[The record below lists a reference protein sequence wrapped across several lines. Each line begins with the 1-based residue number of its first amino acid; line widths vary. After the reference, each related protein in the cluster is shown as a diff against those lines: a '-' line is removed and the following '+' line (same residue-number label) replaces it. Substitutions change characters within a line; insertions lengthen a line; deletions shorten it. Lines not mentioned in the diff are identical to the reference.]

1 MKSDTSLPI
10 LYDSTRRGSVVLEEL
25 REIFNYRYLILQLVR
40 RDILTRY
47 KRSFL
52 GVAWTMLNPLGMMI
66 VWTIAFSQFF
76 RAGDLPSYPAYVL
89 SGLLAWNFFSQSTT
103 ASMVNLVWGGGLL
116 HRIYIPRTSFAVS
129 AMGTGLV
136 NISLSMVPLLGVML
150 ITGLNIHWSILFTP
164 ISVLVLAGFALGL
177 GLLISTLAVYFPD
190 IAEMYQ
196 IVLMAWMFLTPVM
209 YPVTIL
215 PQQYRIFLTT
225 LNPMYHMVTLF
236 RIPIYF
242 GRLPTLTEFLIP
254 LGISLFFLILGWL
267 VFTNKSDEF
276 AYRV

>member
-1 MKSDTSLPI
+1 MRTPAELSVV
-10 LYDSTRRGSVVLEEL
+10 YDSTRRGPLVLEEL
-25 REIFNYRYLILQLVR
+25 RELLNYRFLILQLVR

-52 GVAWTMLNPLGMMI
+52 GVAWTMLNPLGMML

-89 SGLLAWNFFSQSTT
+89 SGLLAWTFFSQTTT

-116 HRIYIPRTSFAVS
+116 NRIYIPRTSFAV
-129 AMGTGLV
+129 AAIGTGLV
-136 NISLSMVPLLGVML
+136 NITLSMVPLIAVMY
-150 ITGLNIHWSILFTP
+150 ITGLRLHWSILFTP
-164 ISVLVLAGFALGL
+164 IAVLILAGFALGL
-177 GLLISTLAVYFPD
+177 GLLLSTLAVYFPD

-196 IVLMAWMFLTPVM
+196 IFILAWMFLTPVM

-215 PQQYRIFLTT
+215 PAAYRTYLTM

-236 RIPIYF
+236 RIPIYY
-242 GRLPTLTEFLIP
+242 GRLPTLTELLIP
-254 LGISLFFLILGWL
+254 LGISIFFLAIGWL
-267 VFTNKSDEF
+267 VFTRKSDEF
-276 AYRV
+276 SYRI

>member
-1 MKSDTSLPI
+1 MKSQAVLPVV
-10 LYDSTRRGSVVLEEL
+10 YDSTRRGSVVLEEL

-52 GVAWTMLNPLGMMI
+52 GVAWTMLNPLGMML
-66 VWTIAFSQFF
+66 VWTIAFSQIF
-76 RAGDLPSYPAYVL
+76 RVGDLPSYPAYVL
-89 SGLLAWNFFSQSTT
+89 NGLLAWTFFSQTTT

-116 HRIYIPRTSFAVS
+116 NRIYIPRTSFAV
-129 AMGTGLV
+129 AAIGTGLV
-136 NISLSMVPLLGVML
+136 NIGLSMVPLIVVMFV
-150 ITGLNIHWSILFTP
+150 TGLRVHMSILFAP
-164 ISVLVLAGFALGL
+164 ISVLILAGFALGL

-215 PQQYRIFLTT
+215 PAAYRSYLTM
-225 LNPMYHMVTLF
+225 LNPMYHMVMLF

-242 GRLPTLTEFLIP
+242 GRLPTATELLIP
-254 LGISLFFLILGWL
+254 LGISIFFLSLGWL
-267 VFTNKSDEF
+267 VFTLKSDEF
-276 AYRV
+276 SYRI

>member
-1 MKSDTSLPI
+1 
-10 LYDSTRRGSVVLEEL
+10 
-25 REIFNYRYLILQLVR
+25 LQLVR

-52 GVAWTMLNPLGMMI
+52 GVAWTMLNPLGMML
-66 VWTIAFSQFF
+66 VWTIAFSHFF

-89 SGLLAWNFFSQSTT
+89 NGLLAWNFFSQTTT

-116 HRIYIPRTSFAVS
+116 NRIYIPRTAFAVA

-136 NISLSMVPLLGVML
+136 NITLSMVPLIGVML
-150 ITGLNIHWSILFTP
+150 VTGVKIHLSILFTP
-164 ISVLVLAGFALGL
+164 ISVLILVGFALGI

-196 IVLMAWMFLTPVM
+196 ILLMAWMFLTPVM

-215 PQQYRIFLTT
+215 PEAYRFYLTT
-225 LNPMYHMVTLF
+225 LNPMYHMILLF

-242 GRLPTLTEFLIP
+242 GRLPNAPELLIP
-254 LGISLFFLILGWL
+254 LGLSLFFLTLGWL
-267 VFTNKSDEF
+267 VFTKKSDEF
-276 AYRV
+276 SYRI